1 MAVTPFTIDVPDHDL
16 AALADRLART
26 RLPDA
31 VTDGGWSYGADRAF
45 MRDLTAYWRDSF
57 DWRAQEAKLNRLPQF
72 TADVDGN
79 EIHFVHARGRGPKP
93 LPLLITHGWP
103 SSFAE
108 FAKIIP
114 LFTDPAAHGGRA
126 EDSFDV
132 IAPSLP
138 GFGFSAHPTTSGVT
152 SAAVTTLWVK
162 LMTGVLGYDRF
173 VAQGGDIG
181 GGITN
186 RLGRNHAEHVTA
198 IHAMVAPPLARED
211 LTDPTDAEKA
221 FIALQ
226 AEWEREEGAYEHQQ
240 RTRPQSLAFGL
251 NDSPVG
257 LAAWIVEKWRAWS
270 DCGGDILSRFTM
282 DELLTTISIYWFTQS
297 IGSSMRMYYET
308 AHGQEPRPTHKIAVP
323 ARVFLTREP
332 VDLCPPEY
340 AARSYVN
347 FSHGVAERGG
357 HFLAAEEPELLAKDI
372 REAFRPYR

>member
-1 MAVTPFTIDVPDHDL
+1 MAVTPFTIHVPDHDL

-26 RLPDA
+26 RLPDE
-31 VTDGGWSYGADRAF
+31 VTESGWSYGADLAF
-45 MRDLTAYWRDSF
+45 MRDLAAYWSDGF
-57 DWRAQEAKLNRLPQF
+57 DWRMQEAKLNQLPQF
-72 TADVDGN
+72 TADIDGN
-79 EIHFVHARGRGPKP
+79 KIHFVHARGKGAKP

-114 LFTDPAAHGGRA
+114 LLTDPAAHGGRA

-138 GFGFSAHPTTSGVT
+138 GFGFSAHPTTSGMT
-152 SAAVTTLWVK
+152 SAAVTKLWVK

-211 LTDPTDAEKA
+211 VTDPTDAERA

-226 AEWEREEGAYEHQQ
+226 TEWEREEGAYEHQQ

-297 IGSSMRMYYET
+297 IGSSMRMYYES
-308 AHGQEPRPTHKIAVP
+308 AHGREPRPTHKIAVP

-357 HFLAAEEPELLAKDI
+357 HFLAAEEPALLAKDI
-372 REAFRPYR
+372 RQAFRPYR